1 MLDGS
6 SSSCPTPTA
15 IVAKRSE
22 IIVEMFDLAA
32 TASSELPVTM
42 ETTTVMF
49 GGGGTGNN
57 NRFLPLRGSARGC
70 SVTRISWLGDVAFV
84 EYLSGMG
91 YMWVK
96 VEGGVERV
104 GPRDCVWDE

>member
-1 MLDGS
+1 M
-6 SSSCPTPTA
+6 
-15 IVAKRSE
+15 
-22 IIVEMFDLAA
+22 
-32 TASSELPVTM
+32 
-42 ETTTVMF
+42 
-49 GGGGTGNN
+49 
-57 NRFLPLRGSARGC
+57 
-70 SVTRISWLGDVAFV
+70 TRISWLGDVAFV

>member
-1 MLDGS
+1 MIQWGRVSGHRGTHGQFLDGS

-49 GGGGTGNN
+49 GVVARATTIVS
-57 NRFLPLRGSARGC
+57 FL
-70 SVTRISWLGDVAFV
+70 
-84 EYLSGMG
+84 
-91 YMWVK
+91 
-96 VEGGVERV
+96 
-104 GPRDCVWDE
+104 